1 MTDKQR
7 NRALLL
13 QELALVDI
21 VKNGE
26 AYRHEVKHIFTD
38 SGHRKVFYKLRTEDE
53 TKETGTPTNAEQ

>member
-26 AYRHEVKHIFTD
+26 AYRHEVKMCFTD
-38 SGHRKVFYKLRTEDE
+38 SGHRKVFYKLRTDE
-53 TKETGTPTNAEQ
+53 TEETRTPTNAEQ

>member
-21 VKNGE
+21 VNNGE
-26 AYRHEVKHIFTD
+26 AYRH
-38 SGHRKVFYKLRTEDE
+38 
-53 TKETGTPTNAEQ
+53 